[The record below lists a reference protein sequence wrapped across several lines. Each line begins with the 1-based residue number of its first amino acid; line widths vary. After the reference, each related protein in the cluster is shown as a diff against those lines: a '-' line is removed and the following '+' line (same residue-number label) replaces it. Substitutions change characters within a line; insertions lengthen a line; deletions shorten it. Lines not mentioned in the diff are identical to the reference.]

1 MKPLLVFNFNI
12 QLIYLW
18 QSSQI
23 QIGLFRRIFEGLDLS
38 VLVQDLFLVV
48 VDFQGAGLSGQS
60 ELNEMRL
67 SIIH

>member
-1 MKPLLVFNFNI
+1 MRSPSIFNVSI
-12 QLIYLW
+12 QLSYLW

-23 QIGLFRRIFEGLDLS
+23 QIGLLRRVFEGFDLS

-67 SIIH
+67 SIIY